1 MENYSTC
8 MVPLF
13 QVIFDDTDMDNTH
26 KKEQKAEGE
35 KKKVFLNLNSG
46 SLARETCYCLVSDG
60 FPAARSGYQRLYTHS
75 KHQDFLFYFIFLQNP
90 AWDLN
95 LFQLPYFSVFYLW
108 LC

>member
-1 MENYSTC
+1 

-26 KKEQKAEGE
+26 KKEQKAEGKR

-75 KHQDFLFYFIFLQNP
+75 KHQDFIFVYFFYKI
-90 AWDLN
+90 
-95 LFQLPYFSVFYLW
+95 LPGT
-108 LC
+108 